1 MVVYNFFNKIKKKKG
16 NGNPYLRLNH
26 VFLKGLN
33 FRNYLK
39 VNKIGSQ
46 KEYYS

>member
-1 MVVYNFFNKIKKKKG
+1 MFFLNKIKKKKKKG
-16 NGNPYLRLNH
+16 NGNPYLCLNH
-26 VFLKGLN
+26 VFLKGFN

>member
-1 MVVYNFFNKIKKKKG
+1 MFFFKQNFKKKKG
-16 NGNPYLRLNH
+16 NGNPYLCLNH

>member
-1 MVVYNFFNKIKKKKG
+1 MFCFVFLTKILKKG

-26 VFLKGLN
+26 VFWKGLN